1 VKLRLL
7 CCLLLVTLLCA
18 CVQPLAA
25 QPHTESTAP
34 RNKLFYIGLAL
45 YSESWSAYDVT
56 DLGDELQK
64 TADLD
69 VVPLIASN
77 FASRRDKYPV
87 ADAAAINRLARMV
100 AERAGPGDLVLLH
113 ISTHGGR
120 GVLASKIGNREPT
133 ALPGSTLARLLEPLA
148 THRTVI
154 IISACYSGSLIGNLS
169 SPDRIIIAAARGD
182 RSSFGCAAGN
192 RHTFFG
198 EAELHAF
205 AQPNLSLH
213 QAFTAIRAD
222 VAQMEQE
229 NDYTPSEPQVSVGAN
244 VQELYDAPLF

>member
-7 CCLLLVTLLCA
+7 PVLALTALLGACA
-18 CVQPLAA
+18 QPLAA
-25 QPHTESTAP
+25 QSHDETTAP

-56 DLGDELQK
+56 DLGDQLQQ
-64 TADLD
+64 TADFD
-69 VVPLIASN
+69 VEPLIASN
-77 FASRRDKYPV
+77 FVNRHASYPA
-87 ADAAAINRLARMV
+87 ADTPTINRLVRTA
-100 AERAGPGDLVLLH
+100 AERAGPDDVVLLH

-133 ALPGSTLARLLEPLA
+133 ELSASALARLLAPLA

-154 IISACYSGSLIGNLS
+154 IISACYSGSLIGSLS
-169 SPDRIIIAAARGD
+169 APDRIIIAAARAD

-205 AQPNLSLH
+205 AQPNRSLH

-222 VAQMEQE
+222 VAQMEQD
-229 NDYTPSEPQVSVGAN
+229 NDYKPSEPQVSVGAN